1 MGFASVL
8 LLMLHYMLVCNS
20 SHSPTHTAVYEGHTM
35 ICARQSARQWLS
47 VQMYCLQCVISR
59 LRNACAWC
67 LAEANHNSKSHT
79 SDCILMRLV
88 SDVGIMSRIIALP
101 VFTARWRVTTVQG
114 PRRSLPMLMPF
125 AVARSTAATSVQ
137 KELLQVSSRWVP
149 VVRPR
154 LCWSSLLSMLQVCR
168 PN

>member
-1 MGFASVL
+1 
-8 LLMLHYMLVCNS
+8 
-20 SHSPTHTAVYEGHTM
+20 M

-101 VFTARWRVTTVQG
+101 VFTARWCVTTVQ
-114 PRRSLPMLMPF
+114 SLPMLMSF
-125 AVARSTAATSVQ
+125 AVARTTSIQ
-137 KELLQVSSRWVP
+137 EELLQLTFTMGALL
-149 VVRPR
+149 RPR
-154 LCWSSLLSMLQVCR
+154 LCWRSLLSMVQVCR